1 MDILQDS
8 VNIQMYIATYSS
20 MVCVVIELPTKVKN
34 YDHLVKSDFLYFFEE
49 SGVKHIETKSQ

>member
-20 MVCVVIELPTKVKN
+20 MVCVIIELPTKVKN
-34 YDHLVKSDFLYFFEE
+34 HDHLVKSDFLYFF
-49 SGVKHIETKSQ
+49 